1 MTLGALGLLASLSL
15 AAVFAAAGIAKLADH
30 AGTRTAVREFGAP
43 RWLVGPLARVLPLA
57 ELAVAILLLPAS
69 TRSVGVAGALVLL
82 VVFSAAIAMSLVRG
96 RTPDCH
102 CFGQLHSSPASW
114 RTLVRNGILAG
125 FGVLALT
132 GGVAGETPSVVAWV
146 SGLAGAELAAL
157 TLGVAIAVVAV
168 SGTLVCVSLMRSYGG
183 ALLRLEA
190 IERRLADAGI
200 EPEQEDLSPELG
212 HEPGTPAPAFA
223 GVAVS
228 GDSVSLDDL
237 LSPGLPL
244 LLLFTS
250 PTCGP
255 CDALLPDIAAW
266 QAEHADRLTVAIA
279 DGGDPNASLAK
290 AQEHDLE
297 RVIVDHELAI
307 SAAYEAGG
315 TPSAVLVAPDGT
327 ILSYVAPGADRIER
341 LLERALTASA
351 DSEEQGLPVGSPAP
365 ELSLSTLDGAAVSLA
380 STAEESLVLF
390 WNPECGFCSSMRDD
404 LLAWERHPPVDAPR
418 LIVVSSGDETSTR
431 AEGFSST
438 VVLDPEFDAGTAFG
452 AGGTPMAVLLDSGG
466 RVASPPAAGAEA
478 VFALAG
484 ARGRVDS
491 PSLDHERGLFAP

>member
-1 MTLGALGLLASLSL
+1 MLAALGLLASLSL

-30 AGTRTAVREFGAP
+30 SGTRTAVREFGAP

-57 ELAVAILLLPAS
+57 ELAVAVLVLPAS
-69 TRSVGVAGALVLL
+69 TRSLGVGGALVLL
-82 VVFSAAIAMSLVRG
+82 VVFSAAIATSLVRG

-114 RTLVRNGILAG
+114 RTLMRNGILAG
-125 FGVLALT
+125 FGVLAVT
-132 GGVAGETPSVVAWV
+132 GGIAGETPSVAWV
-146 SGLAGAELAAL
+146 AGLAGAE
-157 TLGVAIAVVAV
+157 IAVLALGGATAV
-168 SGTLVCVSLMRSYGG
+168 IAVLGTLAFVSLMRSYGG

-190 IERRLADAGI
+190 IERRLTDAGI
-200 EPEQEDLSPELG
+200 ELEEEDVPPELG

-223 GVAVS
+223 GVDVS
-228 GDSVSLDDL
+228 GKSVSLDDL
-237 LSPGLPL
+237 LSPELPL

-279 DGGDPNASLAK
+279 DGGDRDASLAK

-297 RVIVDHELAI
+297 RVIVDHELVI
-307 SAAYEAGG
+307 HEAYDAGG

-327 ILSYVAPGADRIER
+327 ISSYVAPGAEWIER
-341 LLERALTASA
+341 LLESVLTAGA
-351 DSEEQGLPVGSPAP
+351 DGEEQGLPVGSPAP
-365 ELSLSTLDGAAVSLA
+365 DLSLSTLEGGAVSFA
-380 STAEESLVLF
+380 ATAEESLVLF

-404 LLAWERHPPVDAPR
+404 LLAWERHPPVGSPR
-418 LIVVSSGDETSTR
+418 LIVVSSGNETATR

-438 VVLDPEFDAGTAFG
+438 VVLDPGFDAGTAFG

-478 VFALAG
+478 VFTLAG
-484 ARGRVDS
+484 GRGRVDS
-491 PSLDHERGLFAP
+491 PRLDHERERVAP